1 LSANLVWIAT
11 SFVIFLSS
19 GIQSMTGFGFAV
31 LAMPLLVLLQNPHEA
46 VGTSMVLSTLCV
58 VFMWWRTRKHERL
71 HINGRLFAAAIVG
84 VPVGLA
90 GLAWVDANLLRF
102 AVGVITVLIAAMSLR
117 GLVRGREAL
126 VPPHGVR
133 WMRSAWI
140 WIAGFVSGFL
150 TGSISMPGPPVVAL
164 LSGRAVEKSAY
175 RATLM
180 AYFILIYPSALVAMI
195 GTRLVSVST
204 LVSSATY
211 IPALLI
217 GMWAGDAMHE
227 KSSESAF
234 AAVSTAILG
243 AAGALCLWAGF
254 SALLAR

>member
-1 LSANLVWIAT
+1 LSADLVWIAT
-11 SFVIFLSS
+11 CFVIFLSS

-31 LAMPLLVLLQNPHEA
+31 LAMPLLVLLQDPHEA

-71 HINGRLFAAAIVG
+71 HINGRLFAAAIIG
-84 VPVGLA
+84 VPIGLA

-102 AVGVITVLIAAMSLR
+102 AVGVITVLIAGMSLR
-117 GLVRGREAL
+117 GLVRGREARMA
-126 VPPHGVR
+126 PHGVG
-133 WMRSAWI
+133 WTRST

-180 AYFILIYPSALVAMI
+180 AYFILIYPSALIAMLA
-195 GTRLVSVST
+195 TRLVSIPT
-204 LVSSATY
+204 LVSSTTY
-211 IPALLI
+211 IPALLV
-217 GMWAGDAMHE
+217 GMWAGDAMHQ
-227 KSSESAF
+227 KSSESVF

-243 AAGALCLWAGF
+243 AAGALCVWAGF